1 VSGAPAQDLGE
12 AGPIFTA
19 VLTTGIYCRPGCGA
33 KPLVTNKVGYP
44 LAAAAEADGFRA
56 CFRCRPYRMAP
67 PLPQGSDLICRTV
80 AMILNGELDDG
91 TEHGLAHR
99 LGVSTRHLRRRC
111 LAELGVTPNDLARSV
126 RAHFA
131 RRLLDDTDL
140 PISDLA
146 FAAGFTSIRQFHREM
161 QRVFHGTPQD
171 LRRRRRAGDRLV
183 TDGGLATRLPYDGEL
198 RWHDLLDRA
207 SPIPGVESV
216 REGVYRRTIAVRGA
230 VGVLEMSHPESGTV
244 QLVLHLPHW
253 EELAHLVPRAR
264 RLIGLDDPEATLP
277 RAIRSWTNH
286 EHVTKTRLNH
296 EDPTGH
302 RLKQYVAG
310 YGLHMPG
317 LPAGLTHLFPIPGT
331 TDNG

>member
-1 VSGAPAQDLGE
+1 VSGAPAQDLNE
-12 AGPIFTA
+12 AGPIFAA

-33 KPLVTNKVGYP
+33 KPLPTNKVGYP

-56 CFRCRPYRMAP
+56 CFHCRPYRMAP
-67 PLPQGSDLICRTV
+67 PLPQGSDLTCRTV
-80 AMILNGELDDG
+80 ALILDGELDDG
-91 TEHGLAHR
+91 SENGLAHR

-146 FAAGFTSIRQFHREM
+146 FAAGFTSIRQFNREM

-183 TDGGLATRLPYDGEL
+183 TDGGLAIRLPYDGEL
-198 RWHDLLDRA
+198 RWRDLLDHTR
-207 SPIPGVESV
+207 PTPGVESI
-216 REGVYRRTIAVRGA
+216 RAGVYRRTIDVRGT
-230 VGVLEMSHPESGTV
+230 VGVLEMSHLESGAV

-253 EELAHLVPRAR
+253 EELVHLVRRAR
-264 RLIGLDDPEATLP
+264 RLIGLDEPEANRLG
-277 RAIRSWTNH
+277 AIRSWTNH
-286 EHVTKTRLNH
+286 EHALKTRLNH
-296 EDPTGH
+296 EDPTGY
-302 RLKQYVAG
+302 RLRQYVATD
-310 YGLHMPG
+310 GLHVPG
-317 LPAGLTHLFPIPGT
+317 LPAGLTHLFPIGAT
-331 TDNG
+331 TD